1 MNMRP
6 FGTRMDDLEVDFD
19 LVRPVAIT
27 EVLAR
32 CAGVECELLWDLPV
46 GRRTE
51 LLLALAELSGKVDY
65 EAGMN
70 CPECGLEVEVVL
82 TLDEFRSAVAPHR
95 EDAVI
100 VGQSRYRLPTGRDQL
115 EWLRQANDDE
125 AALAA
130 RIIESLCVEGNAPA
144 EAVEAALDAADPLMR
159 TAVTAVC
166 VQCGHSADLEMDVAE
181 QALRSLETE
190 QRALLAGVHILAS
203 RYHWSEAEIF
213 ALPAWRRNRYLELIG
228 DNMERR

>member
-1 MNMRP
+1 MAQEILMNMRP
-6 FGTRMDDLEVDFD
+6 FGTRIDDLEVDFD

-115 EWLRQANDDE
+115 EWLRHADDDE
-125 AALAA
+125 PVLAA
-130 RIIESLCVEGNAPA
+130 RIIESLCVG
-144 EAVEAALDAADPLMR
+144 AAGAARWSPYPGLP
-159 TAVTAVC
+159 V
-166 VQCGHSADLEMDVAE
+166 
-181 QALRSLETE
+181 SLE
-190 QRALLAGVHILAS
+190 RGRDFGAARLAA
-203 RYHWSEAEIF
+203 
-213 ALPAWRRNRYLELIG
+213 
-228 DNMERR
+228 